1 VKPVGTWKA
10 GVSHII
16 IQDKINEEAGRPA
29 PRAGMALYDTRL
41 LRYGLPLIFFSCY
54 FVFLLFYIDP
64 AVIYSS
70 NGINIHNYV
79 ATMHAQEAS
88 PQQTASYADPSYRRQ
103 FILELTPAYLQEI
116 VVTPGGWTRLAVTL
130 CIYACHYPIAGA
142 LIITGL
148 ALFFFWIF
156 PLYLLGIC
164 AVRPFILRFV
174 PPFFLL
180 IICAWYEL
188 SDCTFLLPVAGAL
201 ACAVFYQ
208 RLPDSAVS
216 RALWLS
222 LLFWLAWYLMQWG
235 CLLVLLFTVIHEL
248 FNRQRRIAGVVMA
261 TAANGALLY
270 AVDAWCVPVA
280 MTIRWSDFTV
290 PSGLPVAVI
299 GFFPLVAIILA
310 AGGRLRRVPEGTTEA
325 IGAIVQ
331 TSLLVCGIAA
341 AAVWLCREPVN
352 RDTRTIARTMH
363 HVMNGQWEKVLREKT
378 AALFADFP
386 QRAGPLQ
393 EFMVHTVNHALCR
406 TGRLGD
412 RLFTFPQTVFSDDP
426 LLMMERMRTNGY
438 VNWVVVLDLAMDLG
452 MVNTA
457 EKIAGEIM
465 ENIGP
470 YPDIIYRRVL
480 VQIAKGN
487 TEAAAVYLSK
497 LACMPFYRTE
507 AKRLLGMLDNNG
519 ALISEPRVAAM
530 RANMDT
536 TDYFLFTVSYE
547 TTFKNLLKSNPGNKA
562 AYDYLMTFYL
572 LTGRPNGVADLAP
585 EALVLGYTILPR
597 YWEEALCTYQAA
609 NLQQGLSE
617 ASNSWLRHKTV
628 ERFNEFLRVYLPQAD
643 DPAAAAKLAPAFGD
657 SYFYFSVF
665 RHSRGARHE

>member
-1 VKPVGTWKA
+1 
-10 GVSHII
+10 
-16 IQDKINEEAGRPA
+16 
-29 PRAGMALYDTRL
+29 M
-41 LRYGLPLIFFSCY
+41 RYGVPLLFFSCS
-54 FVFLLFYIDP
+54 FVFLLHYIDP
-64 AVIYSS
+64 AVVYSS

-88 PQQTASYADPSYRRQ
+88 PQHTASYADPSFRRL
-103 FILELTPAYLQEI
+103 FILELTPEYLREI
-116 VVTPGGWTRLAVTL
+116 AVAPGGWTRLAVTL
-130 CIYACHYPIAGA
+130 CIYACYYSIAGA
-142 LIITGL
+142 LAVTGL
-148 ALFFFWIF
+148 ALFFYWIF
-156 PLYLLGIC
+156 PLYIQGTGARRPLFLG
-164 AVRPFILRFV
+164 FV
-174 PPFFLL
+174 PSFFLL
-180 IICAWYEL
+180 TICAWYEL

-208 RLPDSAVS
+208 RLRPASAVS

-222 LLFWLAWYLMQWG
+222 LFFWSTWYFMQWG

-248 FNRQRRIAGVVMA
+248 FRRERRIAPVA
-261 TAANGALLY
+261 FAAAVNGALLY
-270 AVDAWCVPVA
+270 AVDARFVPLD
-280 MTIRWSDFTV
+280 MTIRWKDFAA
-290 PSGLPVAVI
+290 PSGLPLAVI
-299 GFFPLVAIILA
+299 VFFPLASIILA
-310 AGGRLRRVPEGTTEA
+310 AWSRFRRAPEGKVAA
-325 IGAIVQ
+325 IGAIVR
-331 TSLLVCGIAA
+331 TSLLVCVTAA
-341 AAVWLCREPVN
+341 VAVWLCREPVN

-363 HVMNGQWEKVLREKT
+363 HVMNGQWEAVLHEKT

-393 EFMVHTVNHALCR
+393 EFMVHAVDHALCR

-412 RLFTFPQTVFSDDP
+412 RLFTFPQALFSDDP
-426 LLMMERMRTNGY
+426 LLMLERTHTNGY

-465 ENIGP
+465 ENVGP

-497 LACMPFYRTE
+497 LACMPFYRAA
-507 AKRLLGMLDNNG
+507 AKRLLGTLDNNG

-562 AYDYLMTFYL
+562 AYDYLMTYYL
-572 LTGRPNGVADLAP
+572 LTGRPDGVADMAP
-585 EALVLGYTILPR
+585 GAPALGYTVLPR
-597 YWEEALCTYQAA
+597 YWEEALCVYQTT
-609 NLQQGLSE
+609 NSQQASSE
-617 ASNSWLRHKTV
+617 ASNSGLRQETV
-628 ERFNEFLRVYLPQAD
+628 ERFNEFTWAFSQLAD

-657 SYFYFSVF
+657 SYFYFSIF
-665 RHSRGARHE
+665 RHSSGTRHD